1 MHYGQNY
8 LKRRRS
14 LRDTFD
20 LVAPHAMRNVK
31 NQIETL
37 NYTSFTF
44 RDVFTMKSWFALV
57 TLIFGNQPSCA
68 LMFRVYAP
76 WHSET
81 MSCAGLAVKR
91 GGNSQFLGEHL
102 CHLFCT

>member
-20 LVAPHAMRNVK
+20 LVAPHAMRHVK
-31 NQIETL
+31 NQIENL
-37 NYTSFTF
+37 KYTSFTF

-57 TLIFGNQPSCA
+57 SFDRILLFMHLLSTLIIINNVTAKMNIYQA
-68 LMFRVYAP
+68 T
-76 WHSET
+76 W
-81 MSCAGLAVKR
+81 
-91 GGNSQFLGEHL
+91 
-102 CHLFCT
+102 

>member
-20 LVAPHAMRNVK
+20 LVAPHAIRNVK
-31 NQIETL
+31 NQIENL
-37 NYTSFTF
+37 NYTSFKF

-57 TLIFGNQPSCA
+57 SFDRILLFMHLLSTLIIINNVTAKMNIYQA
-68 LMFRVYAP
+68 T
-76 WHSET
+76 W
-81 MSCAGLAVKR
+81 
-91 GGNSQFLGEHL
+91 
-102 CHLFCT
+102 